1 MYWQNTLITWANPIN
16 VCSASFN
23 AMSDAVLLECQLLAM
38 QFVFIKPITAIV
50 TFVLHL
56 MNKINGGQG
65 VDEADTPAWKFLLTA
80 KFWVVMV
87 QNVSVFFAF
96 AGLLKFYHAVW
107 DDLLWCQPFSKFL
120 CFKGVVFM
128 TFWQGLLIA
137 IFINFDPKAAGGGEE
152 VTEDEDRGRN
162 MAILVQNIIICL
174 AMLFFSLAHFC
185 VFPADEWEEGYLPKQ
200 MEKPGMAFQDF
211 AKEVNLV
218 FDHTTRGVRASHG
231 SARQRQNI
239 TDSEAC
245 CPDQSTELLAD
256 SQE

>member
-211 AKEVNLV
+211 AKDVNLV